1 MKTEEL
7 KNIAIYDR
15 DNKSLT
21 LYDEQGCEYYIER
34 TNLFLKKNGYPEK
47 STNWVDIEIN
57 DPLFDFGENP
67 RYELIYQRAA
77 DRKFYFTARKIRD
90 GYVLTAD
97 DAVRKVG
104 QIGIA

>member
-1 MKTEEL
+1 MKEEL
-7 KNIAIYDR
+7 KNFAVYDR
-15 DNKSLT
+15 DSKSLT
-21 LYDEQGCEYYIER
+21 LYDENGTDYVLE
-34 TNLFLKKNGYPEK
+34 NVKLFLKKNGYPEK

-67 RYELIYQRAA
+67 RYELIYLRAA

-90 GYVLTAD
+90 GHIRTAD
-97 DAVRKVG
+97 DVMKEIG

>member
-1 MKTEEL
+1 MK
-7 KNIAIYDR
+7 NVAIYNR
-15 DNKSLT
+15 EEKSLT
-21 LYDEQGCEYYIER
+21 LYDENGTDYVFE
-34 TNLFLKKNGYPEK
+34 NVKLFLKKNGYPEK

-67 RYELIYQRAA
+67 RYELIYLRAA

-90 GYVLTAD
+90 GYIRTAD
-97 DAVRKVG
+97 DVIMEIG

>member
-1 MKTEEL
+1 MK
-7 KNIAIYDR
+7 NVAIYDR
-15 DNKSLT
+15 EQRT
-21 LYDEQGCEYYIER
+21 LVMYDENGTEHFFE
-34 TNLFLKKNGYPEK
+34 NKKLFLKKNGYPEK

-67 RYELIYQRAA
+67 RYELIYLRAA

-90 GYVLTAD
+90 GHVLTAD
-97 DAVRKVG
+97 SAIKEVG